1 MAEMSSTIRT
11 VQHSRKV
18 PLEYLTSTT
27 DSGDV
32 MDSRALVA
40 LAVGSTGFVLGLLT
54 VLDGSSLG
62 VFAGVASLGA
72 GLIGWMLARQIQDTE
87 RMLDAERRQALGLEE
102 TVTSQVQAR
111 ITAED
116 AVRSLGTELAATQA
130 SEVARAE
137 RVEEQI
143 REEVNLTGSSARSAI
158 TDPETG
164 LYTETYFRA
173 AVEARVAAARR
184 HLRPVA
190 VVLMEVTKGE
200 GEERTQA
207 EAQVV
212 SDYVMATLRESD
224 TACRTSKGLYAL
236 VLEDTPENGAV
247 WTVERIRRRM
257 AEENQNLTL
266 WAGIAC
272 YPAHAFEVRDLV
284 GKASEALE
292 AATEWHQ
299 DRIEVAI
306 ADL

>member
-1 MAEMSSTIRT
+1 
-11 VQHSRKV
+11 
-18 PLEYLTSTT
+18 
-27 DSGDV
+27 

-40 LAVGSTGFVLGLLT
+40 ISVGVTGFVLG
-54 VLDGSSLG
+54 VLALFEGSTLG
-62 VFAGVASLGA
+62 IFAGAAALGA
-72 GLIGWMLARQIQDTE
+72 GVVSWFVAKDLAVAKADVETE
-87 RMLDAERRQALGLEE
+87 RAKAAELENA
-102 TVTSQVQAR
+102 VTSQVQAR

-116 AVRSLGTELAATQA
+116 AVSSLGSELAATQA

-137 RVEEQI
+137 RIEQDI
-143 REEVNLTGSSARSAI
+143 KSEVQSSNSNARSII
-158 TDPETG
+158 TDPSTG
-164 LYTETYFRA
+164 LYTEAYFRA

-190 VVLMEVTKGE
+190 VVLIEVTSGS
-200 GEERTQA
+200 GDDRTQA
-207 EAQVV
+207 DPEMVA
-212 SDYVMATLRESD
+212 DYLLDTLRESD
-224 TACRTSKGLYAL
+224 TACRTTNGLYAL

-247 WTVERIRRRM
+247 WTVERIRR
-257 AEENQNLTL
+257 EISDNETNTTV

>member
-1 MAEMSSTIRT
+1 MRSIATH
-11 VQHSRKV
+11 VRKET
-18 PLEYLTSTT
+18 LEYSPRYAEV
-27 DSGDV
+27 DIV

-40 LAVGSTGFVLGLLT
+40 LAVGMTGFVLG
-54 VLDGSSLG
+54 VLSLFEDATLG
-62 VFAGVASLGA
+62 LFAGLAALGA
-72 GLIGWMLARQIQDTE
+72 GVVGYVLSRELAATREKLETE
-87 RMLDAERRQALGLEE
+87 QRQAAGLEE

-116 AVRSLGTELAATQA
+116 AVRSLGNELAATQA
-130 SEVARAE
+130 SEIERAE
-137 RVEEQI
+137 RIEEQI
-143 REEVNLTGSSARSAI
+143 MGEIQLSGASARQSI
-158 TDPETG
+158 VDPDTG

-190 VVLMEVTKGE
+190 VVLMEVTG
-200 GEERTQA
+200 GNAADGRFQA
-207 EAQVV
+207 DPQVV
-212 SDYVMATLRESD
+212 SDYLLATLRESD

-247 WTVERIRRRM
+247 WTVERIRRRI
-257 AEENQNLTL
+257 AEEESGLTV
-266 WAGIAC
+266 WAGVAC

-299 DRIEVAI
+299 DRIEVAV
-306 ADL
+306 ADI

>member
-1 MAEMSSTIRT
+1 VVI
-11 VQHSRKV
+11 
-18 PLEYLTSTT
+18 
-27 DSGDV
+27 
-32 MDSRALVA
+32 
-40 LAVGSTGFVLGLLT
+40 AVGITGFILGIFAT
-54 VLDGSSLG
+54 IQGASLG
-62 VFAGVASLGA
+62 IFAGVASLGA
-72 GLIGWMLARQIQDTE
+72 GIIGAVYSRSLGETQDKLTYE
-87 RMLDAERRQALGLEE
+87 QQQAAGLEQ

-116 AVRSLGTELAATQA
+116 AVRSLGSELAATQA
-130 SEVARAE
+130 TEQERAE

-143 REEVNLTGSSARSAI
+143 RNEANTAGPVGRQAI
-158 TDPETG
+158 TDSQTG
-164 LYTETYFRA
+164 LYTEVYFRA

-190 VVLMEVTKGE
+190 VVLLEVNSGTAGD
-200 GEERTQA
+200 RTA
-207 EAQVV
+207 ADPSLVA
-212 SDYVMATLRESD
+212 SYLLDTLRESD

-247 WTVERIRRRM
+247 WTVERIRRKIS
-257 AEENQNLTL
+257 EDNHQLTV
-266 WAGIAC
+266 WAGVAC

-299 DRIEVAI
+299 DRIEVAV

>member
-1 MAEMSSTIRT
+1 
-11 VQHSRKV
+11 
-18 PLEYLTSTT
+18 
-27 DSGDV
+27 
-32 MDSRALVA
+32 MDSRAFVA
-40 LAVGSTGFVLGLLT
+40 LAVGVTGFVLGLL
-54 VLDGSSLG
+54 SLLEG
-62 VFAGVASLGA
+62 GPIGLFAGLAALGA
-72 GLIGWMLARQIQDTE
+72 AVVGFMLSRELASTKLQ
-87 RMLDAERRQALGLEE
+87 LDAERKQAAGLEE

-130 SEVARAE
+130 SEIERAE
-137 RVEEQI
+137 RVEEEIKNEIQ
-143 REEVNLTGSSARSAI
+143 LTGATARQAI
-158 TDPETG
+158 TDPATG

-190 VVLMEVTKGE
+190 VVLMEVTG
-200 GEERTQA
+200 GNQA
-207 EAQVV
+207 DGRHQADPTIV
-212 SDYVMATLRESD
+212 SDHLIATLRESD

-247 WTVERIRRRM
+247 WTVERIRRQI
-257 AEENQNLTL
+257 AEENEDLTV
-266 WAGIAC
+266 WAGVAC

>member
-1 MAEMSSTIRT
+1 
-11 VQHSRKV
+11 
-18 PLEYLTSTT
+18 
-27 DSGDV
+27 
-32 MDSRALVA
+32 MDSRAFVA
-40 LAVGSTGFVLGLLT
+40 LTVGITGFVLGLL
-54 VLDGSSLG
+54 SLLEG
-62 VFAGVASLGA
+62 GQLGLFAGIAALGA
-72 GLIGWMLARQIQDTE
+72 AIAGFVLSRELAVARAELANE
-87 RMLDAERRQALGLEE
+87 RKQSAGLEDA
-102 TVTSQVQAR
+102 VTSQVQAR

-130 SEVARAE
+130 SEQERAE
-137 RVEEQI
+137 RVEEEIKNEIQ
-143 REEVNLTGSSARSAI
+143 LTGATARQAI
-158 TDPETG
+158 TDAATG

-190 VVLMEVTKGE
+190 IVLMEVTGGSGE
-200 GEERTQA
+200 DRYQA
-207 EAQVV
+207 DPSDV
-212 SDYVMATLRESD
+212 SEHLMATLRESD

-247 WTVERIRRRM
+247 WTVERIRRRI
-257 AEENQNLTL
+257 AEEDDSLTL
-266 WAGIAC
+266 WAGVAC

-299 DRIEVAI
+299 DRIEVAV

>member
-1 MAEMSSTIRT
+1 
-11 VQHSRKV
+11 
-18 PLEYLTSTT
+18 
-27 DSGDV
+27 
-32 MDSRALVA
+32 MDTRALVA

-54 VLDGSSLG
+54 VPDGSTLG
-62 VFAGVASLGA
+62 IFAGVASLGA

-87 RMLDAERRQALGLEE
+87 RMLDTERRQAAGLEE

-111 ITAED
+111 LTAED

-143 REEVNLTGSSARSAI
+143 REEVQLSGASARSAI
-158 TDPETG
+158 TDPDTG

-190 VVLMEVTKGE
+190 VVLMEVTSGE
-200 GEERTQA
+200 GDSRSQA
-207 EAQVV
+207 EAQIVA
-212 SDYVMATLRESD
+212 DYVMATLRESD

-257 AEENQNLTL
+257 SEENENLTL
-266 WAGIAC
+266 WAGVAC